1 MSNTSSDNQPN
12 GNGNGLARHLNWSTI
27 PVEQMAEGIQR
38 QMFVGNRLMICRF
51 SFPAVSRDSRAR
63 PPARADDDRRA
74 WSCTLF
80 YRRQGT
86 DRFSRRRAALSVQLL
101 ARRDNDGR
109 GSGADRH
116 LLSAPRGLS
125 QASHGL
131 HGLITDQF
139 KLDERVALVTGA
151 STGLGAAIAIALAE
165 AGAQV
170 ACHGNTRSPESTCD
184 QINSSGGV
192 AHAISGDL
200 SQAETAERLI
210 EQTLEALGG
219 IDILINN
226 AGTIRRAPAVD
237 YSDDDW
243 AAVIEVNL
251 SSVFRLCK
259 LAGRQM
265 IERGRG
271 GKIVN
276 IASLLSFQGGI
287 TVPAYAASKGGVAQ
301 LTKAL
306 ANEWAKHGVN
316 VNAIAPG
323 YMRTANTAALQADE
337 TRNRQILERIPA
349 GRWGEPEDIAGAA
362 VFLSSSAS
370 DYVNGHILV
379 VDGGWMGR

>member
-1 MSNTSSDNQPN
+1 MNAGQICV
-12 GNGNGLARHLNWSTI
+12 HL
-27 PVEQMAEGIQR
+27 R
-38 QMFVGNRLMICRF
+38 K
-51 SFPAVSRDSRAR
+51 
-63 PPARADDDRRA
+63 
-74 WSCTLF
+74 
-80 YRRQGT
+80 
-86 DRFSRRRAALSVQLL
+86 SV
-101 ARRDNDGR
+101 AK
-109 GSGADRH
+109 
-116 LLSAPRGLS
+116 
-125 QASHGL
+125 
-131 HGLITDQF
+131 IIDQF
-139 KLDERVALVTGA
+139 KLDGRIALVTGA
-151 STGLGAAIAIALAE
+151 SAGLGASIAVALAE

-170 ACHGNTRSPESTCD
+170 ACHGNTRSPESTCGR
-184 QINSSGGV
+184 IRSAGGV

-200 SQAETAERLI
+200 ANPETPKNLI
-210 EQTLEALGG
+210 DQTLEHFGR

-237 YSDDDW
+237 YSDEDW
-243 AAVIEVNL
+243 ATVIEVNL
-251 SSVFRLCK
+251 SSVFRLSK

-265 IERGRG
+265 IEQQGG

-306 ANEWAKHGVN
+306 ANEWAKYRIN

-323 YMRTANTAALQADE
+323 YMRTDNTAALQADE

-349 GRWGEPEDIAGAA
+349 ARWGEPEDLAGAA

-370 DYVNGHILV
+370 DYINGHVLV